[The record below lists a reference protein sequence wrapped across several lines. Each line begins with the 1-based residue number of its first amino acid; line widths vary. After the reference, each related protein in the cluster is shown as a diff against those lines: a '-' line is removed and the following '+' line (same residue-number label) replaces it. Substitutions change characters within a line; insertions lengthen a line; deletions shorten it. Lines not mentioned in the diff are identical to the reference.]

1 MPLFRPPNP
10 ESLKTKGDVKGLIK
24 ALHYKKDWEVR
35 IRAAEA
41 LGMIGDPRAI
51 KPLTDALK
59 DKKPDV
65 RECAAKALD
74 KLGWSPNISEAGAAY
89 WITKRNWDKCVEI
102 GRPAVKLLINTLKD
116 ENSDVRECAAEA
128 LGMIGDKRATI
139 HLIIVA
145 IHDANYGVR
154 SGAAEALHK
163 IRDRMTIEHL
173 SVLLKHGNARAA
185 ETLGMI
191 GDPRAIKP
199 LTTAL
204 TDKNP
209 DVRKYAF
216 EALHKIRDVRAHPTS

>member
-51 KPLTDALK
+51 KPLT
-59 DKKPDV
+59 
-65 RECAAKALD
+65 
-74 KLGWSPNISEAGAAY
+74 
-89 WITKRNWDKCVEI
+89 
-102 GRPAVKLLINTLKD
+102 
-116 ENSDVRECAAEA
+116 
-128 LGMIGDKRATI
+128 
-139 HLIIVA
+139 
-145 IHDANYGVR
+145 
-154 SGAAEALHK
+154 
-163 IRDRMTIEHL
+163 
-173 SVLLKHGNARAA
+173 
-185 ETLGMI
+185 
-191 GDPRAIKP
+191 
-199 LTTAL
+199 TAL